1 MGSRERGGKWGPGK
15 EEKNG
20 VQGKRRK
27 TGSRERGGKSDP
39 GKEEENR
46 VQGKR
51 RKMGPGEGGGE
62 NQEEMYAYGK
72 TCTTAGH
79 SQN

>member
-27 TGSRERGGKSDP
+27 IGSRERGGKSGP
-39 GKEEENR
+39 GKEEEN
-46 VQGKR
+46 GTR
-51 RKMGPGEGGGE
+51 RGGGE
-62 NQEEMYAYGK
+62 K
-72 TCTTAGH
+72 IRRKLSFTKLV
-79 SQN
+79 

>member
-1 MGSRERGGKWGPGK
+1 M
-15 EEKNG
+15 
-20 VQGKRRK
+20 K

-62 NQEEMYAYGK
+62 NQEETKFY
-72 TCTTAGH
+72 
-79 SQN
+79 